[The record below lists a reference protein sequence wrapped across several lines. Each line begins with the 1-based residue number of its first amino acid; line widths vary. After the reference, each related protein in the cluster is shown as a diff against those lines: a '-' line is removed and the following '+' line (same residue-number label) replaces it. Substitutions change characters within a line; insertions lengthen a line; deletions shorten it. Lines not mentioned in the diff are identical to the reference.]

1 MSAFPRASG
10 AIQQEALERFA
21 ITVAFAVRP
30 DRRKKFVKLVRM
42 NAAASLKAETGCLR
56 FDVLAPIEKGGPDV
70 VLYEVY
76 TDRAAFDAHLA
87 STHFLAFDQA
97 TRDMV
102 TAKTVAEF
110 RIEAPLAG

>member
-1 MSAFPRASG
+1 MSVS
-10 AIQQEALERFA
+10 QQADAAAHHRALERFA
-21 ITVAFAVRP
+21 ITVAFFVRP
-30 DRRKKFVKLVRM
+30 GWREAFLKRVRM

-87 STHFLAFDQA
+87 SAHFLAFDQA

-102 TAKTVAEF
+102 TAKAVSEF
-110 RIEAPLAG
+110 RIEAPLAD